1 MLSLSSHG
9 ISAADNSARRFLRPF
24 VSFTV
29 ESTED
34 NFAAVGVGDYAR
46 SVNLRADVNH
56 AGENSIIAPQFGDL
70 FRIIDAVL
78 E

>member
-9 ISAADNSARRFLRPF
+9 ISAAASTCSTVFAPF
-24 VSFTV
+24 FSFTV

-34 NFAAVGVGDYAR
+34 NFAAVGVVDYAR
-46 SVNLRADVNH
+46 SIDLRADINH
-56 AGENSIIAPQFGDL
+56 AGEGAIIAPQSGEL